1 MDKQE
6 KLKKKMLKEKEG
18 NIIKSAKEKR
28 SALIKNKKNILSE
41 IKDLKT
47 KFKTE
52 TDEKNV
58 LTLRE
63 KIEDFKK
70 QLKEVENSIHIPD
83 MNVLQEKLQ
92 IKKEKL

>member
-70 QLKEVENSIHIPD
+70 QLKEVENSIHIHD
-83 MNVLQEKLQ
+83 MNDLQEKLQ